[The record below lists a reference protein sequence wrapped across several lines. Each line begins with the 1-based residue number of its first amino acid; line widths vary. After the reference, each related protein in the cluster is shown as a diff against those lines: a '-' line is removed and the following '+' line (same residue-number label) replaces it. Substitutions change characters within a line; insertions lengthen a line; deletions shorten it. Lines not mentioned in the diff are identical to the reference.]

1 MTTYFLHGTE
11 VIEIDEGTRPI
22 RTVKSSI
29 IGLVGSAAMGPV
41 NTPVL
46 IKGSARKAVEIF
58 GGKDGMG
65 TLPDALDAILRKVG
79 AMVVCINV
87 CDPATH
93 KTAMAEADYV
103 LPASG
108 KIVLPKGHVSLVTVK
123 NSAGT
128 TTYVVGDDYTVD
140 AAAGTI
146 SRVADG
152 DIAALSTLKIAFTYV
167 DPTKVA
173 MADIIGG
180 FEDSDFSGIE
190 ALRAAQSV
198 VHVTPRILIAPGFTG
213 SRPEDAANPAIGAL
227 LGVANRLRGV
237 VIADGPNTTEEAAI
251 THRDDWGSNR
261 LYIVDP
267 AVTVFD
273 TFTGANKQ
281 QPASIHAA
289 ALLAKTDQE
298 RGFWWSPSN
307 QLLEGIVGTSRP
319 IDFALSD
326 PNCVANYLNENE
338 VATIIRMDGFRLWG
352 NRTCSADPK
361 WAFLSVRRTADM
373 IYESIEQGHLW
384 AMDRPF
390 SAQLLIDIAE
400 GVNAYLRD
408 LKARGA
414 ILGGTC
420 WLDPELN
427 TKEIMEAGQTFYDF
441 DIEPAGPMERLTFRA
456 HRNNGYYEEL
466 VAQVAQAA

>member
-1 MTTYFLHGTE
+1 MTTYFLHGAE
-11 VIEIDEGTRPI
+11 VIQIDEGTRPI

-46 IKGSARKAVEIF
+46 ITGSLRKAVEIF

-65 TLPDALDAILRKVG
+65 TLPDALDAILRQVG

-93 KTAMAEADYV
+93 VTAMAEAAYV

-123 NSAGT
+123 NNAGT
-128 TTYVVGDDYTVD
+128 TTYVAGEDYTVD
-140 AAAGTI
+140 AAAGTVT
-146 SRVADG
+146 RVADG
-152 DIAALSTLKIAFTYV
+152 DIAALSTVKIAFTYV
-167 DPTKVA
+167 DPTKVD

-180 FEDSDFSGIE
+180 AEDSDFSGIE
-190 ALRAAQSV
+190 SLRASASV

-227 LGVANRLRGV
+227 LGVANRLRAV
-237 VIADGPNTTEEAAI
+237 VLADGPNTTDAAAI
-251 THRDDWGSNR
+251 THREDFGSDR

-267 AVTVFD
+267 QVLVYD
-273 TFTGANKQ
+273 TFSGTNKA

-289 ALLAKTDQE
+289 ARIAKTDQE

-307 QLLEGIVGTSRP
+307 QLLEGIVGTARA

-326 PNCVANYLNENE
+326 PNSVANYLNENE
-338 VATIIRMDGFRLWG
+338 VATIVRQDGFRLWG
-352 NRTCSADPK
+352 NRTCSAD
-361 WAFLSVRRTADM
+361 L
-373 IYESIEQGHLW
+373 
-384 AMDRPF
+384 
-390 SAQLLIDIAE
+390 
-400 GVNAYLRD
+400 
-408 LKARGA
+408 
-414 ILGGTC
+414 
-420 WLDPELN
+420 
-427 TKEIMEAGQTFYDF
+427 
-441 DIEPAGPMERLTFRA
+441 RLT
-456 HRNNGYYEEL
+456 
-466 VAQVAQAA
+466 